1 MADPAAPAASPT
13 PAASPSFAGGAVTPP
28 APAAAP
34 EAKAAD
40 PTAGGKLYAEGV
52 DPAVSPP
59 KDNKTP
65 EQIAADKVVSDTKA
79 AEDKVVA
86 DKKAA
91 DDKAAADKLAAEGKP
106 PVYELKLPEGIKAD
120 EKSMATFTSLL
131 GEHKI
136 DPKVAQSLVDMHYAN
151 MQETAK
157 AFVADNQKLWTE
169 TQTKWAEEISK
180 DPELGGDK
188 KAATVARLGKALDE
202 YGSPEARQAFD
213 LTGAGNNPHIV
224 RMFNK
229 MAAALEEGGPRA
241 TGAPAGKKGTTLGG
255 RLYPTTN

>member
-1 MADPAAPAASPT
+1 MAETSAPAPSPTLAPTSSFAGAAAAPAAPAAEAIAVDPT
-13 PAASPSFAGGAVTPP
+13 VTP
-28 APAAAP
+28 
-34 EAKAAD
+34 
-40 PTAGGKLYAEGV
+40 GGKLYDGKI
-52 DPAVSPP
+52 DPAVNPQV
-59 KDNKTP
+59 DTKTP
-65 EQIAADKVVSDTKA
+65 EQKAEDAKALEAKA
-79 AEDKVVA
+79 AEDKVAA

-91 DDKAAADKLAAEGKP
+91 DDKAAAEAAAAPIK
-106 PVYELKLPEGIKAD
+106 YELKLPEGIKAD
-120 EKSMATFTSLL
+120 EKSMATFTALL

-169 TQTKWAEEISK
+169 TQTKWADEISK

-213 LTGAGNNPHIV
+213 MTGAGNNPHIV

-229 MAAALEEGGPRA
+229 MAAALEEGGPRIA
-241 TGAPAGKKGTTLGG
+241 GSPAGKKGQTLGG
-255 RLYPTTN
+255 RLYPSTN